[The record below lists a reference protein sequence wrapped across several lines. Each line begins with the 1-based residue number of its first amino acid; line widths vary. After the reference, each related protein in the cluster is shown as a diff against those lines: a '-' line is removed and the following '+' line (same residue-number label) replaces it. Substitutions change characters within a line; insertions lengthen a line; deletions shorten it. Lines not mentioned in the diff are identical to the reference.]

1 MADITYSSV
10 DNEVSDILNKC
21 FVTSFRNG
29 HIKANDFMLPVNF
42 KKFGQCIL
50 DMDIRDDDIWVCS
63 YPKSGTTWT
72 QEMTWCIAN
81 DLDFEG
87 AKQYLPERFPY
98 LELSPLFDYE
108 KVLPEKPDLKL
119 PLYMSDSIKF
129 INELK
134 SPRFIKTHLPYKLL
148 PKKLRDQSTKA
159 KIIYVARNPKDTC
172 LSYFHHCC
180 LLRGYIGNF
189 EDFCKLFTS
198 DSLRYSPFFD
208 HILGYWDQKD
218 HSRLLFLKYEEM
230 KQDLRAVIRRT
241 AKFLGKDLHDDQIL
255 VLEDHLSFESMKKNR
270 AVNHEPLI
278 EFNKAINTQNF
289 FDPDACFMRSGTVGG
304 GKQKMSP
311 EFLNIFDEWE
321 EKCLG
326 KSGLKF

>member
-1 MADITYSSV
+1 MADITYSTV

-29 HIKANDFMLPVNF
+29 YIKANDVVLPVYF
-42 KKFGQCIL
+42 KKFGQRIQ

-63 YPKSGTTWT
+63 YPKTGTTWC

-87 AKQYLPERFPY
+87 AKQFLPERFPF
-98 LELSPLFDYE
+98 LDHTPLFDYE

-119 PLYMSDSIKF
+119 PLYVSDSIEF
-129 INELK
+129 INGLK

-159 KIIYVARNPKDTC
+159 KIVYVARNPKDTC

-180 LLRGYIGNF
+180 LLEGYTGNF

-198 DSLRYSPFFD
+198 DSLCFSPFFD
-208 HILGYWDQKD
+208 HILGYWNRRDDSQV
-218 HSRLLFLKYEEM
+218 LFLKYEDM

-241 AKFLGKDLHDDQIL
+241 AEFLGKDLLDDQVL
-255 VLEDHLSFESMKKNR
+255 VLEDHLSFESMKNNR
-270 AVNHEPLI
+270 AVNYEPVIEINKTHKLI
-278 EFNKAINTQNF
+278 EADGT
-289 FDPDACFMRSGTVGG
+289 FMRSGTVGG

-311 EFLNIFDEWE
+311 EFVNIFDEWE